1 MYPEASTIEEPPASA
16 PAAVSL
22 HSARGRWV
30 LTATVLGSSMAFLD
44 STAVNVALPELQTS
58 LGATVIAMQWVV
70 ESYALALA
78 AFMLVG
84 GSLGDRIGRRR
95 VFAIGTMI
103 FAAASIWCGLAPNSA
118 QLIIARGVQGMG
130 GALLVPGSLALL
142 RDAFRREDRGR
153 AIGSWAGF
161 TAVTAAGGPVL
172 GGWLVEHLSWRAI
185 FFINPPLALLVIG
198 ILWLRVDERPTH
210 HVEGALDWWGA
221 AFATVAL
228 GGVVYGLI
236 ESERGGFAAPNVI
249 VALVVGT
256 AMFAIFLLHEQ
267 RTQHPMLPLSLFQSQ
282 TFSGANGVTL
292 LLYWALNGALFFF
305 PFNLIQI
312 QGYSATQAGAALLP
326 FAAAVFL
333 LSRWSGGLLHRFG
346 PKLPL
351 VVGPVIAAVGFA
363 LLTLPEVGGSY
374 WTTFFPGVAV
384 VGLGMALTIAPLTTT
399 VMGAVSSSRAGIAS
413 GINNAVSRLAGLLAV
428 AMLGAVMIHLFQER
442 LAAIASELRL
452 SATASALVERQR
464 LQLAAF
470 RAPPGLSAAQASELR
485 RAVQTA
491 FVHGFRIVMW
501 TAAGM
506 ALASAL
512 TAGLTVHRHEDVE

>member
-1 MYPEASTIEEPPASA
+1 
-16 PAAVSL
+16 
-22 HSARGRWV
+22 
-30 LTATVLGSSMAFLD
+30 MAFLD

-84 GSLGDRIGRRR
+84 GSLGDRLGRRK

-103 FAAASIWCGLAPNSA
+103 FAAASMWCGLAPNSA
-118 QLIIARGVQGMG
+118 QLILARGVQGMG
-130 GALLVPGSLALL
+130 GALLIPGSLALL
-142 RDAFRREDRGR
+142 RDAFRREDRGK

-172 GGWLVEHLSWRAI
+172 GGWLVEHISWRAI
-185 FFINPPLALLVIG
+185 FFINPPIALVVIG
-198 ILWLRVDERPTH
+198 ILRWRVDERLSH
-210 HVEGALDWWGA
+210 RREGSLDWWGA
-221 AFATVAL
+221 LAATFAL
-228 GGVVYGLI
+228 GGIVYGLI
-236 ESERGGFAAPNVI
+236 DSERHGFADAGVI
-249 VALVVGT
+249 AALAVGT
-256 AMFAIFLLHEQ
+256 AMFAVFLLHEQ
-267 RTQHPMLPLSLFQSQ
+267 RTANPMLPLSLFESQ
-282 TFSGANGVTL
+282 TFSGANAVTL

-346 PKLPL
+346 PKPPL
-351 VVGPVIAAVGFA
+351 VGGPVIAAVGFA
-363 LLTLPEVGGSY
+363 LLTRPEVGGSY

-384 VGLGMALTIAPLTTT
+384 VGVGMALTIAPLTTT
-399 VMGAVSSSRAGIAS
+399 VMGAVASSRAGIAS

-428 AMLGAVMIHLFQER
+428 AVLGTVMIHVFQER
-442 LAAIASELRL
+442 LTAIASELHL
-452 SATASALVERQR
+452 SGTARSLVERQR

-470 RAPPGLSAAQASELR
+470 RAPAGLNVSQTTDLR
-485 RAVQTA
+485 RAVQAA

-501 TAAGM
+501 TAATM
-506 ALASAL
+506 ALLSAV